1 MPFWMR
7 LGQLVTKIAAL
18 LAIIALLFMMGVVAL
33 NVIGRGF
40 FSSPLLGTVE
50 LVGLA
55 GVFLI
60 SFAIGLTERERAHIT
75 VMIMVSRLSPRLQ
88 SFFAIVGLFVGLVS
102 VTLLAWGGV
111 LQIEDAIIRPEMVT
125 FVLRVPKAPF
135 MSVWVLGCFF
145 IFGFLLKNLV
155 EELVRI
161 KNR

>member
-1 MPFWMR
+1 MSFWVK
-7 LGQLVTKIAAL
+7 LGQLITKTAAL
-18 LAIIALLFMMGVVAL
+18 LAISALLFMTGVVAI

-60 SFAIGLTERERAHIT
+60 SFAIGLTERDRAHIT
-75 VMIMVSRLSPRLQ
+75 VMIMVSRLPERVQ
-88 SFFAIVGLFVGLVS
+88 SLFAIAGFFVCLVA
-102 VTLLAWGGV
+102 VILLAWGGV
-111 LQIEDAIIRPEMVT
+111 LQIMDAIIRPEMVT

-135 MSVWVLGCFF
+135 ISVWVVGCLFL
-145 IFGFLLKNLV
+145 FGFLLKNLV

-161 KNR
+161 RKK

>member
-1 MPFWMR
+1 MSFWVK
-7 LGQLVTKIAAL
+7 LGQLITKTAAL
-18 LAIIALLFMMGVVAL
+18 LAISALLFMMGVVAI

-60 SFAIGLTERERAHIT
+60 SFAIGLTERDRAHIT
-75 VMIMVSRLSPRLQ
+75 VMIMVSRLPERVQ
-88 SFFAIVGLFVGLVS
+88 SLFAIAGFFVCLVA
-102 VTLLAWGGV
+102 VILLAWGGV
-111 LQIEDAIIRPEMVT
+111 LQIMDAIIRPEMVT

-135 MSVWVLGCFF
+135 ISVWVVGCLFL
-145 IFGFLLKNLV
+145 FGFLLKNLV

-161 KNR
+161 RKK